1 MNFPPLAGLDD
12 EASDDLSPAGCGS
25 TINLRVTFPPLAG
38 LDDEVAATFP
48 PLAGVARSAGGGPH
62 PAKNAA
68 VKTL

>member
-1 MNFPPLAGLDD
+1 MKLPMNFPPLAGLDD
-12 EASDDLSPAGCGS
+12 EAA
-25 TINLRVTFPPLAG
+25 VTFPPLAG
-38 LDDEVAATFP
+38 LDDEAAVTFP